1 MILNSDDFKIG
12 FYLQAKA
19 GRTVD
24 FMEFHLRLP
33 NKSKMHAIPSKLL
46 QVIFWDIR
54 EKGAKGATKITQL
67 LSDSAGAR

>member
-1 MILNSDDFKIG
+1 MVSPQYDFCCQPQNSNFIKHKCSLCISVILKSDDFKIG

-46 QVIFWDIR
+46 
-54 EKGAKGATKITQL
+54 
-67 LSDSAGAR
+67 

>member
-1 MILNSDDFKIG
+1 MILNSNDFKIG

-33 NKSKMHAIPSKLL
+33 NKSKMHEITSKLL
-46 QVIFWDIR
+46 
-54 EKGAKGATKITQL
+54 
-67 LSDSAGAR
+67 